1 MPRLKSQMVLFLLS
15 VFLLSGAGT
24 ATASVDVHREPG
36 WEATPPENL
45 RFTVFD
51 LPAAEIEERL
61 AVPYAEMLER
71 RSGLQVMAPSD
82 TGVVLIMLCQ
92 WADNPADPVAHPKAA
107 YDTLL
112 FSLDVVDP
120 GSMRD
125 FWLEDSYG
133 SYWIEGEVYGWF
145 TQPTY
150 DPDLWFTDFFEAA
163 DPYID
168 YSQYDRDG
176 DGYTDAVWIFHAGPG
191 QEETHDPDHI
201 WSYAVW
207 GLDYMTDD
215 GVIIDRYACNPEE
228 HSDGSIISIRI
239 PAHEGTHVLGIP
251 DLYDYDSKLNT
262 VTYHTPNDANDHP
275 LVDWCVMG
283 YAGYNIM
290 SYGTRQ
296 DPGHHCAWTKTQ
308 LGFVIPQVLGQ
319 SRHRIEIPEVET
331 NPVVYKILRPSNPD
345 EYFLLENRNTLSS
358 VKFDHLDSD
367 FSAYWSWF
375 TPGQNQKDP
384 GLLVLHVDDD
394 MPDNDGRPS
403 NAHYMVT
410 VEDAGY
416 DPATPWDGVSEFS
429 NEWYPYEMRISAP
442 FAAEDPGQASFTPNS
457 VPSST
462 WYGQASGIWIT
473 NISESDSVMTFDLGF
488 GNAWPAIVEHF
499 PLPID
504 TTIAYGDS
512 LLLSVIAVDEDGDQ
526 TTYVWHLNGGVVQ
539 SGPDSS
545 YLYQGG
551 APGATDTILV
561 VATDGQLA
569 DSLVWTLYNDA
580 IAGVEDGVPSLKVPI
595 LVAAPTPFNPSIEVR
610 CTLPQ
615 AGRVRLSV
623 YDLSGR
629 LLATLA
635 DEERDAGLFV
645 RTWDGKNDSG
655 VEAATGVYL
664 VRLATRDHA
673 ASKKVTLMR

>member
-1 MPRLKSQMVLFLLS
+1 MPRLKNHLVLFLLS
-15 VFLLSGAGT
+15 MFLLSGAGT
-24 ATASVDVHREPG
+24 AIASVDVHREPR
-36 WEATPPENL
+36 WEATPPENP

-61 AVPYAEMLER
+61 AVPYTEMVER
-71 RSGLQVMAPSD
+71 RSRLQVMAPSD
-82 TGVVLIMLCQ
+82 TGVALVMLCQ
-92 WADNPADPVAHPKAA
+92 WDDNPADTVAHPSAA

-133 SYWIEGEVYGWF
+133 SYWIEGAVCGWF

-228 HSDGSIISIRI
+228 HSDGSIISIRV
-239 PAHEGTHVLGIP
+239 ATHEATHVLGIP

-262 VTYHTPNDANDHP
+262 VTYYTPNDANDHP

-283 YAGYNIM
+283 YYGYNIM

-331 NPVVYKILRPSNPD
+331 NPVVYKIVRPSNPD

-358 VKFDHLDSD
+358 SKFDHLDSD
-367 FSAYWSWF
+367 FSAYWPWF

-394 MPDNDGRPS
+394 MPGNNGRPS
-403 NAHYMVT
+403 YAHYMVT

-442 FAAEDPGQASFTPNS
+442 FAAEDPGQASFTPSS
-457 VPSST
+457 VPSSN
-462 WYGQASGIWIT
+462 WYGQSSGIWIT

-488 GNAWPAIVEHF
+488 GNAWPAIVEHH
-499 PLPID
+499 PVSLD
-504 TTIAYGDS
+504 TAICYGDS
-512 LLLSVIAVDEDGDQ
+512 LPVSVVVVDENGGQ
-526 TTYVWHLNGGVVQ
+526 TTFVWRLNGGVVQ
-539 SGPDSS
+539 SGSDSS
-545 YLYQGG
+545 YTYPGG

-561 VATDGQLA
+561 VATDGQFA
-569 DSLVWTLYNDA
+569 DSLVWTVCNCGN
-580 IAGVEDGVPSLKVPI
+580 AGIEDGAPPLTVLT
-595 LVAAPTPFNPSIEVR
+595 LVATPTPFSPSLEIR
-610 CTLPQ
+610 CVLPD
-615 AGRVRLSV
+615 AGRVSLGV

-629 LLATLA
+629 LVATLA
-635 DEERDAGLFV
+635 DEEQDAGPFV
-645 RTWDGKNDSG
+645 QTWDGRNDSG
-655 VEAATGVYL
+655 VEVAPGVYL

-673 ASKKVTLMR
+673 VSKKVILMR

>member
-1 MPRLKSQMVLFLLS
+1 MPRSKNQLLLFLLS
-15 VFLLSGAGT
+15 MLLLSGNGT
-24 ATASVDVHREPG
+24 ALASIDMNREPG
-36 WEATPPENL
+36 WETPPRENL

-51 LPAAEIEERL
+51 LPAGEIEERL
-61 AVPYAEMLER
+61 EVPYAEMVER
-71 RSGLQVMAPSD
+71 GSRPQVMAPSD
-82 TGVVLIMLCQ
+82 TGIALVMLCQ
-92 WADNPADPVAHPKAA
+92 WEDDPADTVAHHRAA

-112 FSLDVVDP
+112 FSLDVVNP

-133 SYWIEGEVYGWF
+133 SYWIEVEVHGWF

-150 DPDLWFTDFFEAA
+150 SPDMWFTDFFEAA

-168 YSQYDRDG
+168 YSRFDRDG

-228 HSDGSIISIRI
+228 HADGSIISIRV
-239 PAHEGTHVLGIP
+239 ATHEATHVLGIP
-251 DLYDYDSKLNT
+251 DLYDYDSKLDT
-262 VTYHTPNDANDHP
+262 VTYHTPGDDNDHP

-283 YAGYNIM
+283 YYGYNIM

-296 DPGHHCAWTKTQ
+296 DPGHHCAWTRAQ
-308 LGFVIPQVLGQ
+308 LGFVIPQVLTQ
-319 SRHRIEIPEVET
+319 SQHRIEIPEVET
-331 NPVVYKILRPSNPD
+331 NPVVYKIVRPGDSD
-345 EYFLLENRNTLSS
+345 EYFLLENRNTVSS
-358 VKFDHLDSD
+358 SKFDHLDSD
-367 FSAYWSWF
+367 FSAYWPWF
-375 TPGQNQKDP
+375 TLGQNQKDP
-384 GLLVLHVDDD
+384 GLLILHVDDD
-394 MPDNDGRPS
+394 MPGNNGQPS
-403 NAHYMVT
+403 HAHYMVA

-429 NEWYPYEMRISAP
+429 EEWHPYEMRISAP

-457 VPSST
+457 IPSSD
-462 WYGQASGIWIT
+462 WYGSSSGIWIT
-473 NISESDSVMTFDLGF
+473 NISESDSMMTFDLGF
-488 GNAWPAIVEHF
+488 GNAWPAVREHY
-499 PLPID
+499 PVSLD
-504 TTIAYGDS
+504 TVVSFGDS
-512 LLLSVIAVDEDGDQ
+512 LLLSAVVVDEDGDP

-539 SGPDSS
+539 SGSSSS
-545 YLYQGG
+545 YLYPGG
-551 APGATDTILV
+551 TPGVTDTLLL

-569 DSLVWTLYNDA
+569 DSLVWALYNDVDA
-580 IAGVEDGVPSLKVPI
+580 AVEDGLPSLTVPT
-595 LVAAPTPFNPSIEVR
+595 LVAVPTPFSPSLEIR
-610 CTLPQ
+610 CALPE

-655 VEAATGVYL
+655 VEAAPGVYF
-664 VRLATRDHA
+664 VVLATQDLA
-673 ASKKVTLMR
+673 VSKKVILMR